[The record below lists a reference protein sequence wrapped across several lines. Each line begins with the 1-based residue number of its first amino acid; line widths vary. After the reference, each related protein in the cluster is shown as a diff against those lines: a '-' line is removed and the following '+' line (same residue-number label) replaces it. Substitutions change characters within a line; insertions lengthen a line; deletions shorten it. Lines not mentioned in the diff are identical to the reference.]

1 MKIVGIIT
9 EYNPLHNG
17 HLYHIEETRRLSKC
31 DVLIC
36 VMSGNFTQRGE
47 PALVDKFTRTRMAL
61 ESKVDMVIELPF
73 VFSVQSANMFAYT
86 SVSILNH
93 MAVDEIYF
101 GSESGDIT
109 QLTRVC
115 DLLESDEYNGLVKVY
130 LSEGYSFPTSSDK
143 AVRELTNSTIYDS
156 PNNILGIQY
165 IKAAKKLNSSIKM
178 KTIKRRNADYFSE
191 IIAESNIQSAT
202 TIRKLLAEG
211 TDVSKYIPK
220 KVVELL
226 KNRKIID
233 ISMFKDQL
241 QYLINSST
249 QNDLK
254 EIFGVT
260 EGLENRIL
268 KCKDFKDVDD
278 LIIQIISR
286 RYTNS
291 KTKRT
296 LMHMLC
302 NTKNELMKGFD
313 IPYIRI
319 LGMNKVGQEYL
330 STIKKDIEVPIITK
344 IKDKKHPYLE
354 HELRASKVYS
364 LVSDIDVFK
373 EEFQPVII
381 KVY

>member
-291 KTKRT
+291 KIKRT